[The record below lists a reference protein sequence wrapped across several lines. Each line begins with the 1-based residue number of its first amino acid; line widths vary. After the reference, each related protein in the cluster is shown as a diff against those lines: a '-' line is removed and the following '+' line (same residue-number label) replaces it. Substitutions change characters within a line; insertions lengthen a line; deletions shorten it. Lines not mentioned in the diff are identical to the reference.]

1 MTDPRSRPSYA
12 ALTKARAQGQDFL
25 APGGLRQNAKRSGG
39 TPPFATNQ
47 EGPVSFFAEIAK
59 FAIKG
64 LIVVAMLFIGAIA
77 IFSGFAV
84 GTSGGGEGGSD
95 PFDEG
100 GSGSSGFTELVRG
113 AFNGDG
119 DNKLAIVPVTGII
132 DSLSLSPDSPAGWF
146 ADEFVTFGYSV
157 KQTLAALAEDKD
169 VKGVL
174 LLLNTPG
181 GTINGSKAISDG
193 VAAYQEATGQ
203 PVFAYVESISA
214 SGGMWSMAG
223 ADQILAD
230 EGALVGSIGVI
241 MGNWL
246 YYDDPVALEGGL
258 FGGGVETRG
267 GIRAVPLTAGEG
279 KDFGNPFREP
289 DPTELAV
296 IQASLDESYDVF
308 RAHVAQSRGLTD
320 EAVKELGAMV
330 YAPRQAKALGLIDGI
345 ADFDAALA
353 ALGEAAGLGED
364 FAAVQQGWQDLDWF
378 SGLLSSS
385 RIRAAGGSS
394 AAGLLQPPESG
405 VTVCQ
410 RREPLVLSAFH
421 AQVYP
426 GC

>member
-1 MTDPRSRPSYA
+1 
-12 ALTKARAQGQDFL
+12 
-25 APGGLRQNAKRSGG
+25 
-39 TPPFATNQ
+39 
-47 EGPVSFFAEIAK
+47 
-59 FAIKG
+59 
-64 LIVVAMLFIGAIA
+64 
-77 IFSGFAV
+77 
-84 GTSGGGEGGSD
+84 
-95 PFDEG
+95 
-100 GSGSSGFTELVRG
+100 
-113 AFNGDG
+113 
-119 DNKLAIVPVTGII
+119 
-132 DSLSLSPDSPAGWF
+132 
-146 ADEFVTFGYSV
+146 
-157 KQTLAALAEDKD
+157 
-169 VKGVL
+169 
-174 LLLNTPG
+174 
-181 GTINGSKAISDG
+181 
-193 VAAYQEATGQ
+193 
-203 PVFAYVESISA
+203 
-214 SGGMWSMAG
+214 MAG